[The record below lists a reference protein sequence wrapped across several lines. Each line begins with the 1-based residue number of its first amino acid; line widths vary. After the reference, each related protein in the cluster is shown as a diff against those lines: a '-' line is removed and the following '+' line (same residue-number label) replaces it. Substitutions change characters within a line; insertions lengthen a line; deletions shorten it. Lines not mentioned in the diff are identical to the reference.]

1 MSTTDNTV
9 VAPDDLASY
18 LRYGRQVLL
27 LIDNSAGSATGI
39 VVVAAE
45 LCEPEH
51 ITFMARQ
58 ARGLVCLGLTRE
70 RCDHLHLPLMVEGDG
85 AAAPFTLS
93 IEAAEGIDTGISAAD
108 RAHTVRVAVA
118 PDAVAA
124 DLVQPGHIFPVAAA
138 AGGVLTRADRAE
150 AATDL
155 AQLAGLSPAA
165 VFTDVLDERGDVAS
179 GDDLLAFAQRHDL
192 PVGRVSD
199 LVNWRLA
206 NQLTIERVR
215 EGEINTAHGPLQLT
229 VYREINGRTVHMAL
243 SRGDISPNRP
253 TLVRVHVTSVLRDL
267 IGTTLDGQASWRF
280 DGSLRAVCESERG
293 VLVVISR
300 PETPE
305 SLLASIDR
313 ILGQQSVG
321 SQAPAE
327 GWASVGLGA
336 QILHD
341 LGVGQIHLMGAPL
354 KYNALAGF
362 GLEVLE
368 FVAPGSFD
376 HRQE

>member
-9 VAPDDLASY
+9 VAPDDLASH

-70 RCDHLHLPLMVEGDG
+70 RCDHLHLPLMVEGNG
-85 AAAPFTLS
+85 AAAPFTMS

-165 VFTDVLDERGDVAS
+165 VFTDVLDERGDVC
-179 GDDLLAFAQRHDL
+179 Q
-192 PVGRVSD
+192 
-199 LVNWRLA
+199 WR
-206 NQLTIERVR
+206 
-215 EGEINTAHGPLQLT
+215 
-229 VYREINGRTVHMAL
+229 
-243 SRGDISPNRP
+243 
-253 TLVRVHVTSVLRDL
+253 
-267 IGTTLDGQASWRF
+267 
-280 DGSLRAVCESERG
+280 
-293 VLVVISR
+293 
-300 PETPE
+300 
-305 SLLASIDR
+305 
-313 ILGQQSVG
+313 
-321 SQAPAE
+321 
-327 GWASVGLGA
+327 
-336 QILHD
+336 
-341 LGVGQIHLMGAPL
+341 
-354 KYNALAGF
+354 
-362 GLEVLE
+362 
-368 FVAPGSFD
+368 
-376 HRQE
+376 